1 MKILK
6 YFFVFLLFGLVG
18 IVVATFFA
26 PRQHEVD
33 STIVINKPLEVCW
46 DACFNPEVMPMWWG
60 DLDSVKPIYGQ
71 YDEKKYNAKLIFG
84 TEATRTKADYKLDSV
99 IKYNYA
105 HSKIVLDEKLE
116 LGIDYHFAKLDSA
129 RCEIALH
136 TTLVPSG
143 YLMRLMVS
151 NSSDALAK
159 KRQGELNAL
168 KAFVED
174 RD

>member
-18 IVVATFFA
+18 ILVATFFA
-26 PRQHEVD
+26 PKQHEVD
-33 STIVINKPLEVCW
+33 SSVVINKPVGECW
-46 DACFNPEVMPMWWG
+46 DACFNPDKMPLWWG
-60 DLDSVKPIYGQ
+60 DLDSVNHIYGE
-71 YDEKKYNAKLIFG
+71 YDRKKYNAKLIFG

-99 IKYNYA
+99 VKHTYA

-116 LGIDYHFAKLDSA
+116 LGIDYHFVERDSSS
-129 RCEIALH
+129 CELKLH
-136 TTLVPSG
+136 TTLSPSG

-151 NSSDALAK
+151 NSSDALAE

-168 KAFVED
+168 KAYLEEE
-174 RD
+174 